1 MLQTR
6 LKSSHPVLLSR
17 PSWKGPTFQ
26 WTAQMLSSVPV
37 LPRFNLVLSANFLSS
52 YWENVLQT
60 RLVPALIINN
70 SWDFLWGLTRAFQK
84 KLIFFSNENPS
95 RQLKSAFYFI
105 LKAFFVP
112 KIFKLFSW
120 IFWSC
125 RKRLNKKAKVNFKI
139 YDVINSE
146 KIRVRYTYCPVYQ
159 KVKAIRQLNLVSQ

>member
-1 MLQTR
+1 MVRTCSYKTLWLFPKFN
-6 LKSSHPVLLSR
+6 LKRMESTYLR
-17 PSWKGPTFQ
+17 YYYYFNFFSWEKRYTVTFQ

-60 RLVPALIINN
+60 RLVRALIINN

-125 RKRLNKKAKVNFKI
+125 RKTA
-139 YDVINSE
+139 
-146 KIRVRYTYCPVYQ
+146 
-159 KVKAIRQLNLVSQ
+159 